1 MAEETI
7 KINLPWRF
15 ERIYLRNVNVTLHD
29 TPDLFDMK
37 WQPNADM
44 NIHGDFRRAGDHRY
58 EVSLKLTMTCKNL
71 DKLALEMTLEQ
82 AALVRV
88 QSEKNQSD
96 VQRILAVGVTNAL
109 FPYVREAVDNIAVR
123 MSLPPL
129 MLGHFNFEKVFEEGL
144 RQMNLKQAQSAMSA
158 SVSND
163 EVMN

>member
-1 MAEETI
+1 MADASV
-7 KINLPWRF
+7 KINLAWRF
-15 ERIYLRNVNVTLHD
+15 ERIYLRNVDVTLHD
-29 TPDLFDMK
+29 TPNLFNMK

-44 NIHGDFRRAGDHRY
+44 NIQGDFRPAGDHRY

-88 QSEKNQSD
+88 QSDKSQSD
-96 VQRILAVGVTNAL
+96 VQRILAVEATNAL
-109 FPYVREAVDNIAVR
+109 FPYVREAVDNLAVR

-144 RQMNLKQAQSAMSA
+144 RQMNLKNTQSAMSA
-158 SVSND
+158 NVSTD
-163 EVMN
+163 EVLN